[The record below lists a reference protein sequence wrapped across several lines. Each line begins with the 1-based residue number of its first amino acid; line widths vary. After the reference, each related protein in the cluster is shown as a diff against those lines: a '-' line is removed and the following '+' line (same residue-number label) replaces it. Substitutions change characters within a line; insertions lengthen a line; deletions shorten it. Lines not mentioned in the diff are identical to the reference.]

1 MKHAAFATD
10 TTAYMP
16 AVPAG
21 INTAHLSALGLDL
34 VDASQTQA
42 IAALLAP
49 GRRRA
54 YFMNAHCCNI
64 RRRDTAYAQ
73 AVATADMLLPD
84 GIGVELAGR
93 MTGKRLAANLNGTDL
108 LPAMLAQAASMGK
121 SVYLFGG
128 TPGTAQAAANRLVNT
143 IPDLRIVST
152 RDGCRRCGHRRGD
165 PRHQRQRRRH
175 RAGGAGCPDA
185 RAVVA
190 RKRPPDRR
198 TADAGRGR
206 AVRLSGRHRRPRPQG
221 RPPRAP

>member
-143 IPDLRIVST
+143 IPDLRIA
-152 RDGCRRCGHRRGD
+152 GD
-165 PRHQRQRRRH
+165 PRRLCRLL
-175 RAGGAGCPDA
+175 
-185 RAVVA
+185 
-190 RKRPPDRR
+190 R
-198 TADAGRGR
+198 TPTR
-206 AVRLSGRHRRPRPQG
+206 
-221 RPPRAP
+221 